1 MYYVESGVPVVI
13 NTELKS
19 SSPEFIATGP
29 KNRTNISLHYQ
40 YIMCAQ
46 LIVQ

>member
-29 KNRTNISLHYQ
+29 NFTP
-40 YIMCAQ
+40 
-46 LIVQ
+46 